1 MAINLMDQVRRFRRA
16 RQTFLPAQV
25 LQAAGKGLQFGL
37 MGKVPTDD
45 ETDMRGPQMEALQSQ
60 LEAVTELSKQA
71 MGDPV
76 KMAEARQKAFKTAI
90 DAAIK
95 DLNNKRTT
103 MTRASFNQKKL
114 ELMAMKDKLAAIDRN
129 LKTVDPQTRGSG
141 RGSGAEGVNMEKVNN
156 TFYRI
161 AAKLTGSP
169 TEEATSDV
177 LMATISSGKL
187 NEAEEAALFDRM
199 KDSSR
204 FRDTVTQLPGAPA
217 SSTSAFDR
225 LTSLG
230 SEMGT
235 DAAGFVDSLQNQFA
249 QDRAL
254 AAQVAG
260 SADPS
265 SALASVPDPGL
276 RQRVEELTFARD
288 EASGKL
294 LVDEKGRPVLS
305 KDAAAAAEY
314 SASVQG
320 IERQH
325 DEMMDRIQR
334 GVGPGRGN
342 IAEHFQG
349 VIGVTGASS
358 LPDYF
363 AALGL
368 GDMSEQQAA
377 QAQALTAERQK
388 LGQELTYA
396 ATRPT
401 GLQGMK
407 ADIYRNPEFAALR
420 QQTGL
425 SERDALQTLA
435 RIDRGKQREERQS
448 RSDRRKALAEPR
460 VTAALKEALY
470 GARGPQDV

>member
-60 LEAVTELSKQA
+60 LESVTELSKQA

-103 MTRASFNQKKL
+103 MTQASFNQKKL

-156 TFYRI
+156 TFYRV

-169 TEEATSDV
+169 TEEATPDV

-204 FRDTVTQLPGAPA
+204 FRDTVTQLPGARE
-217 SSTSAFDR
+217 SSTSAFNR

-294 LVDEKGRPVLS
+294 LVDEEGRPVLS

-325 DEMMDRIQR
+325 AEMMDRIQR

-407 ADIYRNPEFAALR
+407 ADIYRNPEFAAFR

-460 VTAALKEALY
+460 VTAALKKALY
-470 GARGPQDV
+470 GAQGPQDV

>member
-1 MAINLMDQVRRFRRA
+1 MADLMDQVRRFA
-16 RQTFLPAQV
+16 RQRREAPFRSILKALVRGGQYAVTGELPRESRE
-25 LQAAGKGLQFGL
+25 G
-37 MGKVPTDD
+37 T
-45 ETDMRGPQMEALQSQ
+45 RGPQMEALQAQ
-60 LEAVTELSKQA
+60 LESVTELSKQA

-103 MTRASFNQKKL
+103 MTQASFNQKKL

-156 TFYRI
+156 TFYRV

-169 TEEATSDV
+169 TEEATPDV

-199 KDSSR
+199 KDKSR

-230 SEMGT
+230 REMGT

-288 EASGKL
+288 EASGQL
-294 LVDEKGRPVLS
+294 LVDEEGRPVLS
-305 KDAAAAAEY
+305 KDAAAAA
-314 SASVQG
+314 
-320 IERQH
+320 
-325 DEMMDRIQR
+325 
-334 GVGPGRGN
+334 
-342 IAEHFQG
+342 
-349 VIGVTGASS
+349 
-358 LPDYF
+358 
-363 AALGL
+363 
-368 GDMSEQQAA
+368 
-377 QAQALTAERQK
+377 
-388 LGQELTYA
+388 
-396 ATRPT
+396 
-401 GLQGMK
+401 
-407 ADIYRNPEFAALR
+407 
-420 QQTGL
+420 
-425 SERDALQTLA
+425 
-435 RIDRGKQREERQS
+435 
-448 RSDRRKALAEPR
+448 
-460 VTAALKEALY
+460 
-470 GARGPQDV
+470 